1 MPSPLRDTATRPEPL
16 PAIGARPDR
25 RRRAR
30 AFVRRALRVL
40 IVVGTLLAVAAASIA
55 LALRLTP
62 GQSVSALGQTVTVGA
77 APPTLSTSGPGQVVL
92 FGQPVSTGVDF
103 IGPVRPRLVL
113 TDISINEQV
122 GQLLTP
128 GSQAEKADALGNAL
142 ASGWKRYF
150 AWEIAVAGLAAMLLL
165 GAIAGWRRYGWRKT
179 LVTLVGGLLFVEVV
193 NLSAIM
199 VTAFTAPGILRR
211 AHSLS
216 QLVGRTEQAPIEAA
230 AGPPLGR
237 FQAVVIGDSTAAGL
251 GGPSVAHATPD
262 DLACQRSSNAFAAVL
277 ARVNDWTV
285 ENLACS
291 GATIER
297 GILGPQSEG
306 GRTLP
311 AQLAVAKRAE
321 DARAI
326 VVSVGANDMQW
337 NAMIRLCA
345 VSDTCDNRALTAYF
359 QQALDRFTQDY
370 YGLLRQLVALPGRPR
385 VLINQYYVPFDPAQE
400 CLAPEGLTTPKIEV
414 LLERLDAL
422 NAVLAN
428 GAHTFGYRTVQP
440 DFGGHELCTDQP
452 YVQGLDEPAPLH
464 PNARGQLVIALAD
477 ERALLGAR

>member
-1 MPSPLRDTATRPEPL
+1 MPSPLRA
-16 PAIGARPDR
+16 AA
-25 RRRAR
+25 
-30 AFVRRALRVL
+30 RRALRVL
-40 IVVGTLLAVAAASIA
+40 LVAGTLLAVSAASIA

-62 GQSVSALGQTVTVGA
+62 DQSVSALGQTVDVGA
-77 APPTLSTSGPGQVVL
+77 APPSLSTSGPGQVVL
-92 FGQPVSTGVDF
+92 FGQTIDTGVDF

-122 GQLLTP
+122 ARLLNP
-128 GSQAEKADALGNAL
+128 GSRTETADALGSAL

-150 AWEIAVAGLAAMLLL
+150 AYEIAVAGLTALLLL
-165 GAIAGWRRYGWRKT
+165 GAIAGWRRYGRAKT
-179 LVTLVGGLLFVEVV
+179 LVTLLGGLLFVEAV

-199 VTAFTAPGILRR
+199 VTAFTAPDVLRGVR
-211 AHSLS
+211 SLS
-216 QLVGRTEQAPIEAA
+216 ELVGRTEELPLPAAP
-230 AGPPLGR
+230 GPALHR

-251 GGPSVAHATPD
+251 GGPPPAHASPSD
-262 DLACQRSSNAFAAVL
+262 VACQRSANAFAVVL
-277 ARVNDWTV
+277 ARVNGWDV
-285 ENLACS
+285 QNLACS

-297 GILGPQSEG
+297 GILGPQTEG
-306 GRTLP
+306 DRTLP
-311 AQLAVAKRAE
+311 PQLAVAKRAE

-345 VSDTCDNRALTAYF
+345 ISDTCDNQALTAYF
-359 QQALDRFTQDY
+359 QRSLDRFTQDY
-370 YGLLRQLVALPGRPR
+370 YDLLRQLVALPGRPR
-385 VLINQYYVPFDPAQE
+385 VLINQYYVPFDPEQD
-400 CLAPEGLTTPKIEV
+400 CLESSGLDTGKIDV

-452 YVQGLDEPAPLH
+452 YVQGLEDPAPLH